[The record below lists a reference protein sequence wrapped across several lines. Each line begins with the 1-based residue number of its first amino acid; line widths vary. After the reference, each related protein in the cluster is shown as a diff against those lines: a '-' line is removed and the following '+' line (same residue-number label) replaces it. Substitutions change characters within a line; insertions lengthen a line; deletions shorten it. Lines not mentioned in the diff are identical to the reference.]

1 MNKEE
6 LISKIL
12 ENKLFYDSRG
22 NLYCDEYSN
31 YLSKETGLWQFPDEL
46 ADLLIFLQNQNIKSF
61 LNIGTFNSL
70 TFNFIADYLNTI
82 NKTECITI
90 DPIYHDR
97 ILKNEYTYL
106 TTTSEFFV
114 GQKFDLVFIDGD
126 HVYDSV
132 KKDYENVGQH
142 SKFCVFHDIDDD
154 FIRNTT
160 ACYGG
165 VPRFWEEIKVNKN
178 YIEFNSPKKTH
189 KVMGIGL
196 LIH

>member
-165 VPRFWEEIKVNKN
+165 GSEILGRN
-178 YIEFNSPKKTH
+178 
-189 KVMGIGL
+189 
-196 LIH
+196 